1 MFKQLESTEKRFEEI
16 EELMSNPEVI
26 SDSQG
31 LRKLAKEYS
40 DLEPAV
46 SKYRRYKKNEKE
58 ITELEEMLKQKKEN
72 EEFVKLAQSE
82 REDLIERNGK
92 LKDELE
98 ELLFEQ
104 REGVDKNII
113 MEIRAGT
120 GGEEAAL
127 FVSDLFR
134 MYSKYAQAKGWKTE
148 ILSSNPTGTGGFKEF
163 IFSIEGKEVY
173 KRLRYESGTHRVQRI
188 PATET
193 SGRIHT
199 SAATV
204 AVLPEAEEVDLK
216 INPKDL
222 KIDTFRASGRG
233 GQHVNVTDS
242 AVRITHK
249 PTNTVVSCQDE
260 RSQMKNRQKAM
271 KVLRARILEKLQ
283 REKKEEISKTR
294 KSQIGTGDRSQK
306 IRTYNFPQSRITDHR
321 INLTLYK
328 LDKVLGGNLDE
339 IIDAL
344 IKEDRKLSLRSKND
358 EV

>member
-26 SDSQG
+26 SDSQR

-58 ITELEEMLKQKKEN
+58 ITELEEMLKQKKEDK
-72 EEFVKLAQSE
+72 EFVKLAQSE
-82 REDLIERNGK
+82 REDLTERNRR
-92 LKDELE
+92 LKNELE

-113 MEIRAGT
+113 MEIRAGI

-148 ILSSNPTGTGGFKEF
+148 VLSSNPTGTGGFKEF